1 MPLAEIAKKYEIT
14 PSMVSELK
22 EEFLAGASQVFA
34 PKTEQSEHQ
43 EVVRLRTRESD
54 LLRKIGQLQVDN
66 DFFASACE
74 DAGESQ
80 IRDLAGQRP
89 QGMSYKRFCEEMQS
103 QDLRAIT
110 SRRVNLSST

>member
-1 MPLAEIAKKYEIT
+1 MNYLCSAKTEVEMKYKKKLSPEFKTQVALDAIRESMPLAEIAKKYEIT

-22 EEFLAGASQVFA
+22 EEFIAGASQVFA

-43 EVVRLRTRESD
+43 EVVRLKKRESD

-74 DAGESQ
+74 DAGLKV
-80 IRDLAGQRP
+80 R
-89 QGMSYKRFCEEMQS
+89 
-103 QDLRAIT
+103 
-110 SRRVNLSST
+110 